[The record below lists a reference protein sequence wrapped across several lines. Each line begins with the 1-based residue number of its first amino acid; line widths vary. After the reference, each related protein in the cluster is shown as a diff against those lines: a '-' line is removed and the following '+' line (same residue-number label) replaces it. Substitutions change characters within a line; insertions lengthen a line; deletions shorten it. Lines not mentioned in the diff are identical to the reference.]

1 MLIGYARVST
11 TDQNLAL
18 QKEALEKAGCERIY
32 EDTISGTRA
41 ERPGLAK
48 AFEMLRS
55 EDVLVVWK
63 LDRLGRSVK
72 NLITLVEELNAKS
85 IHFKSLTDSIDT
97 STPSGRFFFHVMA
110 SLAQMERELVVER
123 TRAGLEVARAL
134 GRTGGRKRSMT
145 DSKIASAKRLLAS
158 GVRVQ
163 IKICTKTDTDSLSR
177 LNSSFSLALNH
188 SSSSSYINLLL

>member
-158 GVRVQ
+158 GVPPRDVA
-163 IKICTKTDTDSLSR
+163 KDLGV
-177 LNSSFSLALNH
+177 SLATLYRWIPALN
-188 SSSSSYINLLL
+188 

>member
-48 AFEMLRS
+48 AFEVLRS

-110 SLAQMERELVVER
+110 
-123 TRAGLEVARAL
+123 
-134 GRTGGRKRSMT
+134 
-145 DSKIASAKRLLAS
+145 
-158 GVRVQ
+158 
-163 IKICTKTDTDSLSR
+163 
-177 LNSSFSLALNH
+177 
-188 SSSSSYINLLL
+188 